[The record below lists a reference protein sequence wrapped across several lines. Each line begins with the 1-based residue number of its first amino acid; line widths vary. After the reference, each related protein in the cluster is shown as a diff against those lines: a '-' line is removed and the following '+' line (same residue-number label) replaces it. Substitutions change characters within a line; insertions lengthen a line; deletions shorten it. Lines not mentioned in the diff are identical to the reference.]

1 MNDTIIIMPVK
12 DSLDTARE
20 AIAAVMLTPDVNLT
34 VYNDFS
40 TAENTATLRQMANE
54 QGFKL
59 VNWEER
65 TDHPSPNYRLT
76 LQDAQRRAITEGKHL
91 VIVESDVTVKPD
103 TIDHL
108 RSQVLPGVGM
118 VAAVTVDTEGN
129 INFPYL
135 YASKLSTLNTPLAT
149 SKRFSFCCTL
159 LTLDFLKAYSFELLD
174 PEKSWYDV
182 TISHMSVRLG
192 FKNLLM
198 LDNRVLHRPH
208 SSRPWK
214 QLKYTNPLK
223 YYWQKITRK
232 RDRI

>member
-1 MNDTIIIMPVK
+1 MSNIHIIMPVK

-20 AIAAVMLTPDVNLT
+20 AISAVLQTEGAELT

-40 TAENTATLRQMANE
+40 TPENTALLKQMAGE
-54 QGFKL
+54 MGFGL
-59 VNWEER
+59 VNWEEM

-76 LQDAQRRAITEGKHL
+76 LQDAQKKAIADGAHL
-91 VIVESDVTVKPD
+91 VIVESDVTIGKD
-103 TIDHL
+103 TIK
-108 RSQVLPGVGM
+108 RMVEQVAPRVGM
-118 VAAVTVDTEGN
+118 VAAVTVDTDN
-129 INFPYL
+129 HINFPYL
-135 YASKLSTLNTPLAT
+135 YAEKMSGSTVST

-159 LTLDFLKAYSFELLD
+159 LTLEFLKTYSFVQLD
-174 PEKSWYDV
+174 PTKSWYDV
-182 TISHMSVRLG
+182 TISHMSTHLG

-223 YYWQKITRK
+223 YYWQKLTRK

>member
-1 MNDTIIIMPVK
+1 MSNIHIIMPVK

-20 AIAAVMLTPDVNLT
+20 AIDAILQQQGTDLT

-40 TAENTATLRQMANE
+40 TPENTKALKAMAAE
-54 QGFKL
+54 QGFRL
-59 VNWEER
+59 VNWADH

-76 LQDAQRRAITEGKHL
+76 LQDAQERAISAGAHL
-91 VIVESDVTVKPD
+91 VIVESDVTVRQD
-103 TIDHL
+103 TIE
-108 RSQVLPGVGM
+108 RMVAEVNEGVGM

-135 YASKLSTLNTPLAT
+135 YANKMEGGTVSTN
-149 SKRFSFCCTL
+149 KRFSFCCTL
-159 LTLDFLKAYSFELLD
+159 LTLDFLKAYSFRQLD
-174 PEKSWYDV
+174 PDKTWYDV
-182 TISHMSVRLG
+182 TISHMSTHLG